1 MISSNIL
8 FLFVLSC
15 QQSMES
21 GYSCELF
28 DTPFGFKPSVRNVS
42 FDGCFIEDDFSPIVG
57 DLNPKFQGSVK
68 GTQWVS

>member
-1 MISSNIL
+1 
-8 FLFVLSC
+8 
-15 QQSMES
+15 MES

-42 FDGCFIEDDFSPIVG
+42 FDGCFIEDDFSPIAG